1 MKRLLLA
8 FFLALGVAAPA
19 RAAFVV
25 LTNFTPDE
33 VKVTITEAKRK
44 PQTVTLAPFQVAPVA
59 VAGPAEITF
68 PAKPA
73 DATFRLDPY
82 HAYVL
87 IPDKKT
93 GRQLQGVEMPG
104 DPPEQDA
111 RPEPNPAPRTPVKV
125 PVTLLVD
132 DADPRTEQLWHA
144 TLRKRFD
151 EAAAVIEAH
160 AAVKPEFAGFD
171 SWKSDPDARDLPALL
186 DDFAAKVKVRPG
198 GLVIGYTSR
207 IHPDPKE
214 PEKPVEYGAYRGFPT
229 RHLLLREGAPR
240 NDWEKVEVLIHHL
253 GLALGAT
260 LTPDPGSVMRPE
272 IADGLALRQDYRF
285 RFDPLNVLAM
295 NLWADELRRGPLGS
309 VADASPANKLR
320 LIRVYKAL
328 QKTRPGDSLA
338 AAYLDELGRDMALNP
353 VPKKE
358 PPPAAKREPPA
369 EMTARDEVARRVVRA
384 VAARGRAATG
394 PAALTGDALTA
405 EYVKTAATAAM
416 QEGLS
421 AGPADRVGG
430 FLLGL
435 AVALDDSDALRAHPL
450 TAGAA
455 KLAESDAEREE
466 RLAVLGNPTIRGRR
480 DLCRQFAVGCG
491 TGELLSRPRAEEVA
505 LDRFVSPDARAKRAG
520 LSFPALAAEFAGI
533 ALAQADHTSLD
544 PVRRAAEKFTPG
556 DYLPATDGL
565 RDGLSVERFR
575 EDYADPGDPRF
586 QAVLGDI
593 RTRVRKLPRAK

>member
-8 FFLALGVAAPA
+8 LAIALGVAPAA

-25 LTNFTPDE
+25 LTNFTPEE
-33 VKVTITEAKRK
+33 VKVTITEPKRK
-44 PQTVTLAPFQVAPVA
+44 PQTVALAPFQVAPVT

-93 GRQLQGVEMPG
+93 GRQLHGVEMPG
-104 DPPEQDA
+104 NPPEQDA
-111 RPEPNPAPRTPVKV
+111 RPELNPAPRTPVKI

-132 DADPRTEQLWHA
+132 DADPRTEQLWHT

-160 AAVKPEFAGFD
+160 AAVKLEFAGFD
-171 SWKSDPDARDLPALL
+171 TWKSDPDAQDLAALL
-186 DDFAAKVKVRPG
+186 DEFTAKAKVKPG
-198 GLVIGYTSR
+198 GLVVGYTSR

-229 RHLLLREGAPR
+229 RHVLLREGLPR
-240 NDWEKVEVLIHHL
+240 NDWEKVEALIHYL

-272 IADGLALRQDYRF
+272 IADGLALRRDYRF

-295 NLWADELRRGPLGS
+295 NLWAEELRRGPLGA
-309 VADASPANKLR
+309 VADASAANKLR

-328 QKTRPGDSLA
+328 LKTRPGDSLA
-338 AAYLDELGRDMALNP
+338 MTYLDELDRDIALNP
-353 VPKKE
+353 APKKE
-358 PPPAAKREPPA
+358 QRPAVKKGPPAK
-369 EMTARDEVARRVVRA
+369 MTPRDEVARRVVRA
-384 VAARGRAATG
+384 ITIRGRDNTG

-405 EYVKTAATAAM
+405 EYVKAAATAAL
-416 QEGLS
+416 QEDLT
-421 AGPADRVGG
+421 ADPADRVSG

-435 AVALDDSDALRAHPL
+435 AVALDDSDALRADPL
-450 TAGAA
+450 TADAV
-455 KLAESDAEREE
+455 KLAESDADSEE

-480 DLCRQFAVGCG
+480 DLCRRFAVGCG

-505 LDRFVSPDARAKRAG
+505 LERFASPDARAKRAG
-520 LSFPALAAEFAGI
+520 LSFPGLAAEFAGI
-533 ALAQADHTSLD
+533 AFAQVDHTSLD
-544 PVRRAAEKFTPG
+544 PIRLAAEKFTPG

-565 RDGLSVERFR
+565 RDGLSAERFR
-575 EDYADPGDPRF
+575 EDYGDPGDPRF
-586 QAVLGDI
+586 QAVLDDI
-593 RTRVRKLPRAK
+593 RGRMKKGNDK